1 MMRPGDVMAENEWRP
16 EDLDGHEAEEA
27 FRLTLADDVTTELN
41 EAEAEERRQSEYL
54 KLLDD
59 ED

>member
-27 FRLTLADDVTTELN
+27 FRLTLADDVNTELDAA
-41 EAEAEERRQSEYL
+41 EAEARRQDAYL

-59 ED
+59 DA